1 MHDGPILP
9 ARLTLRPAT
18 PADAEDLARL
28 MVQLH
33 QTEVPGVLRGPLEP
47 QVRLFHALIAHE
59 LAAGSHWRY
68 LAAGADER
76 TVASASLRLAGDP
89 GVAEPPPGITLTALR
104 TVGLANS
111 LRMLASALRSAL
123 FNETVLGAGQCYI
136 YSVIVDAQQRRRG
149 LGLALMEGIEAQAR
163 ALGAHSALL
172 RVVVGNTPAKQ
183 LYRRLGYR
191 VIGRT
196 PAWADR
202 LTYPTELMRKI
213 L

>member
-9 ARLTLRPAT
+9 ARLTLRPAA

-33 QTEVPGVLRGPLEP
+33 QTEVPGVLRGPVEP
-47 QVRLFHALIAHE
+47 QVRLFQALMAHE
-59 LAAGSHWRY
+59 LAGGSHWRY
-68 LAAGADER
+68 LADSADGR
-76 TVASASLRLAGDP
+76 AVASASLRLAGDP

-104 TVGLANS
+104 TIGPANS
-111 LRMLASALRSAL
+111 LRMLASALRTSL

-136 YSVIVDAQQRRRG
+136 YSVVVGAAHRRRG
-149 LGLALMEGIEAQAR
+149 LGLALMEGVEAQAR

-183 LYRRLGYR
+183 LYKRLGYR

-196 PAWADR
+196 PAWADW